1 MKVDKKLIQQ
11 IASLARLNLSSA
23 EIKEFLPQ
31 LKEILEYF
39 SKLKKANTNKVKP
52 SFQPIELKNV
62 YRKDTVK
69 PGLSQEQALAN
80 TKHKKDGFFK
90 GPKAI

>member
-1 MKVDKKLIQQ
+1 MEVNKKLIQQ
-11 IASLARLNLSSA
+11 IASLARLNLTPA

-39 SKLKKANTNKVKP
+39 SKLKKVNTNKIKP

-62 YRKDTVK
+62 YRKDIIK
-69 PGLSQEQALAN
+69 KGLTQKQALAN